1 MTNAFDRRSWLTP
14 SRMRGTL
21 RSSMYWEPRGN
32 RASYWRQCQS
42 TAYTSCRHRDLS
54 WGHIQAWQLQ
64 DRHARSSHRWS
75 VARRKQGFSSS
86 PLLMLSDGD
95 NGTERGVSVLG
106 GSELGLVQKRSYP
119 PRSQKQTA
127 YTPGRPWAAAP
138 SSRHQHSQPC

>member
-106 GSELGLVQKRSYP
+106 GSELGLVQKRSHP

-127 YTPGRPWAAAP
+127 IHARVTLGSRTISAA
-138 SSRHQHSQPC
+138 STL